1 MVKIDNESDFQEAIK
16 ALRADHTETNWVLA
30 AHVDNIP
37 DTIRLTG
44 SGSGGVDQLV
54 ASLNE
59 NSVMYGIVRVTQ
71 KIDLSTTVKFAYVYF
86 IGEQVPALLRGKIAT
101 HSSDIKKLFSPF
113 HIDFEITNPS
123 EIDSS
128 VIDKKISE
136 NTGKVDK
143 VRDVSYDGSQHERG
157 FTSSSSVNS
166 GVKKSSFGF
175 QGQNSAATAGNTIP
189 ADSAVAE
196 AIADV
201 RNDKTETNW
210 TVAAYEGNDL
220 KKKLA
225 HVASGNGG
233 IDEAT
238 ANLGPDVVAYILI
251 RVVDVIEKIRTVK
264 FAFITYVGPDV
275 PIMKKAKVTTNKGGV
290 TALFNPFHVSQ
301 EITNASEVSDESLL
315 ALVQDASGSKSK
327 VK

>member
-1 MVKIDNESDFQEAIK
+1 
-16 ALRADHTETNWVLA
+16 
-30 AHVDNIP
+30 
-37 DTIRLTG
+37 
-44 SGSGGVDQLV
+44 
-54 ASLNE
+54 
-59 NSVMYGIVRVTQ
+59 
-71 KIDLSTTVKFAYVYF
+71 
-86 IGEQVPALLRGKIAT
+86 
-101 HSSDIKKLFSPF
+101 
-113 HIDFEITNPS
+113 
-123 EIDSS
+123 
-128 VIDKKISE
+128 
-136 NTGKVDK
+136 
-143 VRDVSYDGSQHERG
+143 
-157 FTSSSSVNS
+157 VNS